1 MRLVITKRGQKRIAS
16 SREYLEDNFYPE
28 YGIVQRDR
36 NFTRNP
42 ANRAAQRSA
51 ARGAVGREKPS

>member
-28 YGIVQRDR
+28 YAAPESSSATAISRATPPTALR
-36 NFTRNP
+36 N
-42 ANRAAQRSA
+42 A
-51 ARGAVGREKPS
+51 ARRGVR